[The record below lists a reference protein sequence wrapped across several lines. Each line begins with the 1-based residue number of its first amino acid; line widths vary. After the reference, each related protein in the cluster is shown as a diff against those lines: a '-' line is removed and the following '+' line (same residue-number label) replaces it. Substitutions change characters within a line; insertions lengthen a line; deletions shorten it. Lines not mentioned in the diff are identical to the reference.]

1 MIFQGL
7 KDEPRVSG
15 YAEKSPRFLISCVI
29 ERRGLLSFGLIE
41 SPIQECH
48 DLAASADLIGTEV
61 AGGGHIAY
69 HNFPVFVKGNIDK
82 VKT

>member
-1 MIFQGL
+1 MIDL
-7 KDEPRVSG
+7 KEGAFVW
-15 YAEKSPRFLISCVI
+15 IS
-29 ERRGLLSFGLIE
+29 IE

-61 AGGGHIAY
+61 AGIGHIAC